1 MLHIQIVRRLVQQQD
16 IWLFQKQFPEQYLR
30 SLSAAQIRYIAV
42 QPDVGQPQRT
52 SDFLHLR
59 IDGIKIVV
67 HQKILD
73 RSQLFHHHVHLILR
87 CLAQMVADFIHLH
100 FQLKQEGK
108 CALQNLADRHAFFQ
122 HRVLIQIA
130 DAHPL
135 RPLYFSL
142 VRLHMPGNNIH
153 KRRFTLAVRTDQT
166 DVLTL

>member
-42 QPDVGQPQRT
+42 QTDIGQPQRT
-52 SDFLHLR
+52 SDFLYLR

-135 RPLYFSL
+135 
-142 VRLHMPGNNIH
+142 
-153 KRRFTLAVRTDQT
+153 
-166 DVLTL
+166 